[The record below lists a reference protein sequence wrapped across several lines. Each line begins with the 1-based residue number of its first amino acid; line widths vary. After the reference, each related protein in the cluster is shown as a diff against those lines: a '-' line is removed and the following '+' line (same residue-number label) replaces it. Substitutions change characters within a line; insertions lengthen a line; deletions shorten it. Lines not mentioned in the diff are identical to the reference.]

1 MAWLLIGVIKM
12 EMFVMTKIALT
23 TLAATLHITAAS
35 AQTAPPSPPQELYL
49 AGQLG
54 LGFAGCSS
62 PKPTLNKVSGPA
74 SIPKNDLGQHANIN
88 GAKGQIG
95 PSVSDWKQRIVTK
108 YGRPSYVVGFSASCP
123 VKETLIY
130 SDRIPFGSYEDMS
143 CVASFNGRPN
153 PQFVMMGQAS
163 AGTNCK
169 SRRIAGTMMVVSIM
183 QDGDAVIVSGGNYKH
198 N

>member
-1 MAWLLIGVIKM
+1 M
-12 EMFVMTKIALT
+12 EVFVMTKIALA

-54 LGFAGCSS
+54 LGYVGCSS
-62 PKPTLNKVSGPA
+62 PKPTLKKVSGPV
-74 SIPKNDLGQHANIN
+74 SIPKNDLGQHSNIN
-88 GAKGQIG
+88 GAKGQVG
-95 PSVSDWKQRIVTK
+95 PSVSDWKRRIVTK
-108 YGRPSYVVGFSASCP
+108 YGQPSYVVGFSASCP

-130 SDRIPFGSYEDMS
+130 SDRIPFGSYEEMS

-153 PQFVMMGQAS
+153 PQFVMKGQAS
-163 AGTNCK
+163 VGTNCK
-169 SRRIAGTMMVVSIM
+169 SRRIAATMMVVSIM
-183 QDGDAVIVSGGNYKH
+183 QDGDAVIVSGGNYKD

>member
-1 MAWLLIGVIKM
+1 MVS
-12 EMFVMTKIALT
+12 KIASVAVGAMLY
-23 TLAATLHITAAS
+23 ITSAS
-35 AQTAPPSPPQELYL
+35 AQNAPPSPSQDLYL

-54 LGFAGCSS
+54 FGQAGCSS
-62 PKPTLNKVSGPA
+62 PKPTLRKVLGPA
-74 SIPKNDLGQHANIN
+74 SIPKNDLGQHSNIN
-88 GAKGQIG
+88 GAKGRVG
-95 PSVSDWKQRIVTK
+95 LSVSDWKRRIVTK

-169 SRRIAGTMMVVSIM
+169 SRRIVGTMMVVSIM
-183 QDGDAVIVSGGNYKH
+183 QDGDVMIVSGGNYEH
-198 N
+198 D